1 MDLCLDL
8 PQDFRHRETIVIR
21 KVADRK
27 KNWGNIHLKIT
38 ASVSGEI
45 IFRIISLKVTVSI
58 SQITITRLFS
68 VAVNM
73 FVGIHF
79 PGVTVTVSRRMIC
92 ELKRLPFWQQW

>member
-8 PQDFRHRETIVIR
+8 PQGFRHRETIVIE
-21 KVADRK
+21 KVTDRK
-27 KNWGNIHLKIT
+27 NNWGNIYPKIT

-45 IFRIISLKVTVSI
+45 IFRIIYLKVTASM

-73 FVGIHF
+73 FIGIHF
-79 PGVTVTVSRRMIC
+79 SGVAVTVFQKDD
-92 ELKRLPFWQQW
+92 L